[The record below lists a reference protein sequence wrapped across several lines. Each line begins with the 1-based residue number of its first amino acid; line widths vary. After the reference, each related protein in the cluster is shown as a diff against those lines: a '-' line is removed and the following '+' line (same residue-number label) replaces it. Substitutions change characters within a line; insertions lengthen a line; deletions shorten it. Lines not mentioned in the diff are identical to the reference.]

1 MKKIILSLIF
11 ISSLFANSASVL
23 FPFSEA
29 RVGEID
35 HVIISLVNANDYV
48 IGPVTD
54 KKLEDIKNATKHFVC
69 SKRNSYNYIEEGN
82 YVLVIYNY
90 ADKAI
95 VVKIDSCK

>member
-1 MKKIILSLIF
+1 MKKLFLSLIF

-23 FPFSEA
+23 LPFSEA

-35 HVIISLVNANDYV
+35 RIIISLVNTNDYI

-54 KKLEDIKNATKHFVC
+54 KKLEDIKNATKHLVC
-69 SKRNSYNYIEEGN
+69 SKKNSYNYIEEGN